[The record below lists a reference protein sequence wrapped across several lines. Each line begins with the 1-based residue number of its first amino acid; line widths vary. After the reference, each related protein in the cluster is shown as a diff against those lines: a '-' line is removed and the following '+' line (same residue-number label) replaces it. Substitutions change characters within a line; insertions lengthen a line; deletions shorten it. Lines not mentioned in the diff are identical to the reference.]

1 MREFALARVG
11 RIGFTPKSVSN
22 PVLMEPLDK
31 PCMQEMDSCPGY
43 VRLLVAEQRLDAELA
58 GFIAFLSALDKDE
71 P

>member
-1 MREFALARVG
+1 
-11 RIGFTPKSVSN
+11 
-22 PVLMEPLDK
+22 MEPLDK

-58 GFIAFLSALDKDE
+58 GFIAFLSALDKDA